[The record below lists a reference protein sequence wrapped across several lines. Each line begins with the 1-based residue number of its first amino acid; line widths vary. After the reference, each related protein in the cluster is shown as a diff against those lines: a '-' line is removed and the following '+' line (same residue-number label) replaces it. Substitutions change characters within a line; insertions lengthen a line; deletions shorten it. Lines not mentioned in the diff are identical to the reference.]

1 MALLREVVADLDT
14 SFVPHDASRCAI
26 FLTITPPGT
35 MSCDKLVSHE
45 IQHGN
50 VTRPYMAHAR
60 ARAPDQIQSGSDQSL
75 HAASYPYPG
84 LLEESELYCEE
95 LGGGLRMRINRS
107 IHDSRDEKERNWDK

>member
-26 FLTITPPGT
+26 FLTIT

-50 VTRPYMAHAR
+50 MPRPYPCPCDMPGPGPGPQIMSDQTLHAR
-60 ARAPDQIQSGSDQSL
+60 HSLVPRPDGRIRIVLQSKSWAG
-75 HAASYPYPG
+75 AF
-84 LLEESELYCEE
+84 E
-95 LGGGLRMRINRS
+95 GG
-107 IHDSRDEKERNWDK
+107 

>member
-26 FLTITPPGT
+26 FLTIT

-50 VTRPYMAHAR
+50 MPRPCLCPGPGPLAT
-60 ARAPDQIQSGSDQSL
+60 
-75 HAASYPYPG
+75 ASYPG
-84 LLEESELYCEE
+84 QLEESELYCKSEE
-95 LGGGLRMRINRS
+95 LGGGGLRRRKNRS

>member
-26 FLTITPPGT
+26 FLTIT

-45 IQHGN
+45 ILHSN
-50 VTRPYMAHAR
+50 MPRPCLCPLAT
-60 ARAPDQIQSGSDQSL
+60 
-75 HAASYPYPG
+75 ASYPG
-84 LLEESELYCEE
+84 QLEESELYCKSEE
-95 LGGGLRMRINRS
+95 LGGGLRRRINRS